1 MPQAANIETLLGQI
15 FDEMQEG
22 RESELSP
29 EQYAERR
36 ADFIFH
42 MTDWKED
49 FTRLSDLFANPA
61 RYSKSDAA
69 KRLASILY
77 HIVPHLNAAGRLL
90 LDEIVDPFA
99 APNTK
104 ECQQEQTR

>member
-1 MPQAANIETLLGQI
+1 MPQAVDIETLLGQV
-15 FDEMQEG
+15 FDEMHEG
-22 RESELSP
+22 CES
-29 EQYAERR
+29 EQYADRR

-49 FTRLSDLFANPA
+49 FTRLSDLFADPA

-69 KRLASILY
+69 KMLASILY

-90 LDEIVDPFA
+90 LDEIADPFA

-104 ECQQEQTR
+104 ECEQEQTR